1 MIQGHK
7 LLKMMKK
14 SVILA
19 LIAVVF
25 TSIGMCA
32 ATLKPEAAVDDEQ
45 GVADQT
51 PMDLFLG
58 MDYDEDYSYTGSD
71 SLLYRFPGLI
81 MQEKAATWYHAED
94 DYAMKFRC
102 SLGLYI
108 DKEYPSQA
116 VFRELEAAIDSAL
129 VFGLETYGGMDNQ
142 PAFRLREANT
152 PQNAQQILDF
162 GGKVFDLYTNQ
173 MKARKPE
180 SAYEQ
185 APEARW
191 CLVVHK
197 VYDKGDQATYIFEI
211 SYDINGSNGCPSQA
225 HFVTFDKKTGE
236 ILQPD
241 EIIRKYGAENLK
253 SQLWNAYLEA
263 REERGYAELDGSEVS
278 PDELL
283 TGADGCA
290 IINEGLMFYYLPYHI
305 GCGAEGEYNLVLN
318 LK

>member
-1 MIQGHK
+1 
-7 LLKMMKK
+7 MKK
-14 SVILA
+14 SVIIA
-19 LIAVVF
+19 SIAVVVIL
-25 TSIGMCA
+25 TSIGVCA
-32 ATLKPEAAVDDEQ
+32 ATLKPEAVVADEQ
-45 GVADQT
+45 ELDVQT

-58 MDYDEDYSYTGSD
+58 MDYDENYSYTGND
-71 SLLYRFPGLI
+71 SLLYWFPGLI
-81 MQEKAATWYHAED
+81 MQEKAATWYCAED

-108 DKEYPSQA
+108 DKEYPSEA

-129 VFGLETYGGMDNQ
+129 VFGLEPYGGMDDQ

-162 GGKVFDLYTNQ
+162 ASQVFDMYTNQ
-173 MKARKPE
+173 MKASKPVT
-180 SAYEQ
+180 AYEQ

-197 VYDKGDQATYIFEI
+197 VYDKGDQATYIFEV

-225 HFVTFDKKTGE
+225 HFVTFDKNTGE

-253 SQLWNAYLEA
+253 SQLWNAYLAA
-263 REERGYAELDGSEVS
+263 REERGFAEFDGSEVS
-278 PDELL
+278 ADELL
-283 TGADGCA
+283 TEASGCA
-290 IINEGLMFYYLPYHI
+290 IINEGVMFYYLPYII
-305 GCGAEGEYNLVLN
+305 GCGTEGEYNLVLPM
-318 LK
+318 K